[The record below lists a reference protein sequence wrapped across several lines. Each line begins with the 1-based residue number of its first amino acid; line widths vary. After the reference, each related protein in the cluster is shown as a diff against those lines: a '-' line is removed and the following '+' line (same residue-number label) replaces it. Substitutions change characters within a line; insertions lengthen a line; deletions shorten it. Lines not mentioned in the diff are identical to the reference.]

1 MPREQSDQLAAR
13 ESRRSQ
19 YGGAHLVGHAA

>member
-1 MPREQSDQLAAR
+1 MPSEQADQLAAR

-19 YGGAHLVGHAA
+19 YRGAHLVGHGA